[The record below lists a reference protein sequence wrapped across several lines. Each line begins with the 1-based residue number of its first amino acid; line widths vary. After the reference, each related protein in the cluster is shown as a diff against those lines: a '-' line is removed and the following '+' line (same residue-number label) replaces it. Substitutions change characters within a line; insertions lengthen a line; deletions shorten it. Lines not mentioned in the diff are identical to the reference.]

1 MCLGRAGK
9 MPCLNPGISRKE
21 RCCPSRKNRQPWSP
35 SSPRA
40 VGLPWALP
48 HPEVLELRGHWG
60 SWHHPGRVSTQLRLR
75 QCGKHPVLGSPA
87 QTERW
92 RRQLGSRRRMERGF
106 LEQQQARRGSLSSTA
121 EGTSLAL
128 LSPEI
133 TPFPRHSGDS
143 SGLAVL
149 MFNPWTGTACCS
161 QQGGGVSL
169 WGQQWVA
176 GHTHEVTSLHR
187 GTPTASWHQQHLAPA
202 P

>member
-1 MCLGRAGK
+1 MFTGCSWCRATAPRRGDRGDMCLGRAGK
-9 MPCLNPGISRKE
+9 MPCLNPGISCKE

-92 RRQLGSRRRMERGF
+92 RRQLGSRRRMGERFSGAAASQERVT
-106 LEQQQARRGSLSSTA
+106 EQHSRGHFPSPAFSRNNTLPQT
-121 EGTSLAL
+121 LWRL
-128 LSPEI
+128 LWP
-133 TPFPRHSGDS
+133 
-143 SGLAVL
+143 
-149 MFNPWTGTACCS
+149 CS
-161 QQGGGVSL
+161 VN
-169 WGQQWVA
+169 V
-176 GHTHEVTSLHR
+176 
-187 GTPTASWHQQHLAPA
+187 
-202 P
+202 